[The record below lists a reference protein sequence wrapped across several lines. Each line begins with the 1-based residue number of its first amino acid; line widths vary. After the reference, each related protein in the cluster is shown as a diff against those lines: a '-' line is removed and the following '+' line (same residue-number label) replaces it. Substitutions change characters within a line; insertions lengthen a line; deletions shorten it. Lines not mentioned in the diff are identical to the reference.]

1 MTEEKQP
8 ENQHEM
14 SPTEAQDVLEHQPAA
29 PKSGRG
35 LALLA
40 LLVSVAV
47 AASGAYTL
55 KQFSETYSDNVAY
68 LALQM
73 QTQESAQKAFATS
86 DQVDHLTLRVEAL
99 NKQAQALNNLDST
112 INTAIAANQLSEDQ
126 IAALVTANSINRE
139 QAESLI
145 KQALATFAQG
155 ETKID
160 LSKEIAAVEKSE
172 AAAKAAVQQIDDKA
186 QTFAREIDEKRVLIE
201 HALAQSNNSINPFP
215 LINALKMAQIA
226 ANDGNYN
233 AAKAYLEQAGA
244 TYTLFNLGQSN
255 YAQYQDELAKLR
267 SDYAVL
273 AAQATP
279 AAQID
284 AIIATLPAWPY
295 KNVDPLAHEET
306 VKAADWKERL
316 KGIGANIL
324 KKTITVREID
334 DAGLTWIQTNEALQI
349 ILKENLRLDLA
360 YARNALQLH
369 DQAAYAATADR
380 LHGDIE
386 RLFDV
391 NNDKVASA
399 LATLEALKTRS
410 SNAPDIAAL
419 IEKLEQAAK
428 E

>member
-8 ENQHEM
+8 ENQHETY
-14 SPTEAQDVLEHQPAA
+14 SVIPHDDTRNYEHRA

-40 LLVSVAV
+40 LLVSVAT
-47 AASGAYTL
+47 AGGCFYTL
-55 KQFSETYSDNVAY
+55 KQLAENGDRA
-68 LALQM
+68 LALQAK
-73 QTQESAQKAFATS
+73 TQETALQNFATVGQL
-86 DQVDHLTLRVEAL
+86 DELTLHLDNLE
-99 NKQAQALNNLDST
+99 KQTQALNNLDST
-112 INTAIAANQLSEDQ
+112 IDAAVAARQTSDEQ
-126 IAALVTANSINRE
+126 IAAIVAANSISRE

-145 KQALATFAQG
+145 KQELATFAQG

-160 LSKEIAAVEKSE
+160 LSKEIAAVQSSE
-172 AAAKAAVQQIDDKA
+172 AAAKAAVQQ
-186 QTFAREIDEKRVLIE
+186 IDEKRVLIE
-201 HALAQSNNSINPFP
+201 HALAQNNSSANPYP

-226 ANDGNYN
+226 ANDGNYS
-233 AAKAYLEQAGA
+233 AAKACLDQAGA
-244 TYTLFNLGQSN
+244 TFTLFNLGQSN
-255 YAQYQDELAKLR
+255 YAAYQDELTKLR
-267 SDYAVL
+267 TQYAVL

-295 KNVDPLAHEET
+295 KNVDPVNLLAPKENAQ
-306 VKAADWKERL
+306 AADWKDRL
-316 KGIGANIL
+316 KGVGQNIL
-324 KKTITVREID
+324 AKTVTVTKID

-380 LHGDIE
+380 LHGEIE
-386 RLFDV
+386 RLFDSS
-391 NNDKVASA
+391 NNNVAAA
-399 LATLEALKTRS
+399 LATLEQLKTS
-410 SNAPDIAAL
+410 NSNAPDIAAL
-419 IEKLEQAAK
+419 TEKLEQAAK

>member
-8 ENQHEM
+8 ENQHETY
-14 SPTEAQDVLEHQPAA
+14 PVIPHDDTRNYEHRA

-35 LALLA
+35 LAILA

-47 AASGAYTL
+47 AGGGAYTL
-55 KQFSETYSDNVAY
+55 KQFSETYSDTVAQV
-68 LALQM
+68 ALQM
-73 QTQESAQKAFATS
+73 QTQESAQQNYAS
-86 DQVDHLTLRVEAL
+86 NSQVDDLALRL
-99 NKQAQALNNLDST
+99 NNLEKQTQALNNLDST
-112 INTAIAANQLSEDQ
+112 IDAAVAARQTSDEQ
-126 IAALVTANSINRE
+126 IAAIVAANSISRE

-145 KQALATFAQG
+145 KQELATFAQG

-160 LSKEIAAVEKSE
+160 LSKEIAAVQSSE
-172 AAAKAAVQQIDDKA
+172 AAAKAAVQQ
-186 QTFAREIDEKRVLIE
+186 IDEKRVLIE
-201 HALAQSNNSINPFP
+201 HALAQNNSSANPYP

-226 ANDGNYN
+226 ANDGNYS
-233 AAKAYLEQAGA
+233 AAKAYLDQAGA
-244 TYTLFNLGQSN
+244 TFTLFNLGQSN
-255 YAQYQDELAKLR
+255 YAAYQDELTKLR
-267 SDYAVL
+267 TQYAVL

-295 KNVDPLAHEET
+295 KNVDPVNLLAPKESAE
-306 VKAADWKERL
+306 AADWKDRL
-316 KGIGANIL
+316 KGVGQNIL
-324 KKTITVREID
+324 AKTVTVTKID

-380 LHGDIE
+380 LRGEIE
-386 RLFDV
+386 RLFDSS
-391 NNDKVASA
+391 NNNVAAA
-399 LATLEALKTRS
+399 LATLEQLKTGN

-419 IEKLEQAAK
+419 TEKLEQAAK

>member
-8 ENQHEM
+8 ENQHETY
-14 SPTEAQDVLEHQPAA
+14 PVIPHDDTRNYEHRA

-40 LLVSVAV
+40 LLVSVAT
-47 AASGAYTL
+47 AGGCFYTL
-55 KQFSETYSDNVAY
+55 KQLAENGDRA
-68 LALQM
+68 LALQAK
-73 QTQESAQKAFATS
+73 TQETALQNFATVGQL
-86 DQVDHLTLRVEAL
+86 DELTLHLDNLE
-99 NKQAQALNNLDST
+99 KQTQALNNLDST
-112 INTAIAANQLSEDQ
+112 IDAAVAARQTSDEQ
-126 IAALVTANSINRE
+126 IAAIVAANSISRE

-145 KQALATFAQG
+145 KQELATFAQG

-160 LSKEIAAVEKSE
+160 LSKEIAAVQSSE
-172 AAAKAAVQQIDDKA
+172 AAAKAAVQQ
-186 QTFAREIDEKRVLIE
+186 IDEKRVLIE
-201 HALAQSNNSINPFP
+201 HALAQNNSSANPYP

-226 ANDGNYN
+226 ANDGNYS
-233 AAKAYLEQAGA
+233 AAKAYLDQAGA
-244 TYTLFNLGQSN
+244 TFTLFNLGQSN
-255 YAQYQDELAKLR
+255 YAAYQDELTKLR
-267 SDYAVL
+267 TQYAVL

-295 KNVDPLAHEET
+295 KNVDPVNLLAPKEDAQ
-306 VKAADWKERL
+306 AADWKDRL
-316 KGIGANIL
+316 KGVGQNIL
-324 KKTITVREID
+324 AKTVTVTKID

-380 LHGDIE
+380 LRGEIE
-386 RLFDV
+386 RLFDSS
-391 NNDKVASA
+391 NNNVAAA
-399 LATLEALKTRS
+399 LATLEQLKTGN

-419 IEKLEQAAK
+419 TEKLEQTAK

>member
-8 ENQHEM
+8 ENQHET
-14 SPTEAQDVLEHQPAA
+14 SPVVAQEAPLEHQPAA
-29 PKSGRG
+29 PKNGRG

-40 LLVSVAV
+40 LLVSIAT
-47 AASGAYTL
+47 AGAGIYAL
-55 KQFSETYSDNVAY
+55 KQFSDSYDRAFT
-68 LALQM
+68 LQAKA
-73 QTQESAQKAFATS
+73 QESALQHFASTG
-86 DQVDHLTLRVEAL
+86 QVDDLTLRVEAL
-99 NKQAQALNNLDST
+99 NKQTQVLNNLDST

-126 IAALVTANSINRE
+126 IAALVAANSINRE

-255 YAQYQDELAKLR
+255 YAQYQEELTKLR
-267 SDYAVL
+267 TQYGVL
-273 AAQATP
+273 AERATP

-306 VKAADWKERL
+306 VKRS
-316 KGIGANIL
+316 
-324 KKTITVREID
+324 ITVREID
-334 DAGLTWIQTNEALQI
+334 DAGLTWIQANDALQI

-391 NNDKVASA
+391 NNDNVAAA
-399 LATLEALKTRS
+399 LATLEALKNS
-410 SNAPDIAAL
+410 GGNAPDIAAL

>member
-8 ENQHEM
+8 ENQHETY
-14 SPTEAQDVLEHQPAA
+14 PVIPHDDTRNYEHRA

-40 LLVSVAV
+40 LLVSVAT
-47 AASGAYTL
+47 AGGCFYTL
-55 KQFSETYSDNVAY
+55 KQLAENGDRA
-68 LALQM
+68 LALQAK
-73 QTQESAQKAFATS
+73 TQETALQNFATVGQL
-86 DQVDHLTLRVEAL
+86 DELTLHLDNLE
-99 NKQAQALNNLDST
+99 KQTQALNNLDST
-112 INTAIAANQLSEDQ
+112 IDAAVAARQTSDEQ
-126 IAALVTANSINRE
+126 IAAIVAANSISRE

-145 KQALATFAQG
+145 KQELATFAQG

-160 LSKEIAAVEKSE
+160 LSKEIAAVQSSE
-172 AAAKAAVQQIDDKA
+172 AAAKAAVQQ
-186 QTFAREIDEKRVLIE
+186 IDEKRVLIE
-201 HALAQSNNSINPFP
+201 HALAQNNSSANPYP

-226 ANDGNYN
+226 ANDGNYS

-244 TYTLFNLGQSN
+244 TFTLFNLGQSN
-255 YAQYQDELAKLR
+255 YAAYQDELTKLR
-267 SDYAVL
+267 TQYAVL

-295 KNVDPLAHEET
+295 KNVDPVNLLAPKEDAQ
-306 VKAADWKERL
+306 AADWKDRL
-316 KGIGANIL
+316 KGVGQNIL
-324 KKTITVREID
+324 AKTVTVTKID

-380 LHGDIE
+380 LRGEIE
-386 RLFDV
+386 RLFDSS
-391 NNDKVASA
+391 NNNVAAA
-399 LATLEALKTRS
+399 LATLEQLKTGN

-419 IEKLEQAAK
+419 TEKLEQAAK

>member
-8 ENQHEM
+8 ENQHEVRDD
-14 SPTEAQDVLEHQPAA
+14 STYSDYTPPA

-40 LLVSVAV
+40 LLVSVAT
-47 AASGAYTL
+47 AGGCFYTL
-55 KQFSETYSDNVAY
+55 KQLAENGDRA
-68 LALQM
+68 LALQAK
-73 QTQESAQKAFATS
+73 TQETALQNFATVGQL
-86 DQVDHLTLRVEAL
+86 DELTLHLDNLE
-99 NKQAQALNNLDST
+99 KQTQALNNLDST
-112 INTAIAANQLSEDQ
+112 IDAAVAARQTSDEQ
-126 IAALVTANSINRE
+126 IAAIVAANSISRE

-145 KQALATFAQG
+145 KQELATFAQG

-160 LSKEIAAVEKSE
+160 LSKEIAAVQSSE
-172 AAAKAAVQQIDDKA
+172 AAAKAAVQQ
-186 QTFAREIDEKRVLIE
+186 IDEKRVLIE
-201 HALAQSNNSINPFP
+201 HALAQNNSSANPYP

-226 ANDGNYN
+226 ANDGNYS
-233 AAKAYLEQAGA
+233 AAKAYLDQAGA
-244 TYTLFNLGQSN
+244 TFTLFNLGQSN
-255 YAQYQDELAKLR
+255 YAAYQDELTKLR
-267 SDYAVL
+267 TQYAVL

-295 KNVDPLAHEET
+295 KNVDPVNLLAPKEDAQ
-306 VKAADWKERL
+306 AADWKDRL
-316 KGIGANIL
+316 KGVGQNIL
-324 KKTITVREID
+324 AKTVTVTKID

-380 LHGDIE
+380 LHGEIE
-386 RLFDV
+386 RLFDSS
-391 NNDKVASA
+391 NNNVAAA
-399 LATLEALKTRS
+399 LATLEQLKTGN

-419 IEKLEQAAK
+419 TEKLEQAAK

>member
-8 ENQHEM
+8 ENQHETY
-14 SPTEAQDVLEHQPAA
+14 PVIPHDDTRNYEHRA

-40 LLVSVAV
+40 LLVSVAT
-47 AASGAYTL
+47 AGGCFYTL
-55 KQFSETYSDNVAY
+55 KQLAENGDRA
-68 LALQM
+68 LALQAK
-73 QTQESAQKAFATS
+73 TQETALQNFATVGQL
-86 DQVDHLTLRVEAL
+86 DELTLHLDNLE
-99 NKQAQALNNLDST
+99 KQTQALNNLDST
-112 INTAIAANQLSEDQ
+112 IDAAVAARQTSDEQ
-126 IAALVTANSINRE
+126 IAAIVAANSISRE

-145 KQALATFAQG
+145 KQELATFAQG

-160 LSKEIAAVEKSE
+160 LSKEIAAVQSSE
-172 AAAKAAVQQIDDKA
+172 AAAKAAVQQ
-186 QTFAREIDEKRVLIE
+186 IDEKRVLIE
-201 HALAQSNNSINPFP
+201 HALAQNNSSANPYP

-226 ANDGNYN
+226 ANDGNYS
-233 AAKAYLEQAGA
+233 AAKAYLDQAGA
-244 TYTLFNLGQSN
+244 TFTLFNLGQSN
-255 YAQYQDELAKLR
+255 YAAYQDELTKLR
-267 SDYAVL
+267 TQYAVL

-295 KNVDPLAHEET
+295 KNVDPVNLLAPKEDAQ
-306 VKAADWKERL
+306 AADWKDRL
-316 KGIGANIL
+316 KGVGQNIL
-324 KKTITVREID
+324 AKTVTVTKID

-380 LHGDIE
+380 LRGEIE
-386 RLFDV
+386 RLFDSS
-391 NNDKVASA
+391 NNNVAAA
-399 LATLEALKTRS
+399 LATLEQLKTGN

-419 IEKLEQAAK
+419 TEKLEQAAK

>member
-8 ENQHEM
+8 ENQHETY
-14 SPTEAQDVLEHQPAA
+14 PVIPHDDTRNYEHRA

-40 LLVSVAV
+40 LLVSVAT
-47 AASGAYTL
+47 AGGCFYTL
-55 KQFSETYSDNVAY
+55 KQLAENGDRA
-68 LALQM
+68 LALQAK
-73 QTQESAQKAFATS
+73 TQETALQNFATVGQL
-86 DQVDHLTLRVEAL
+86 DELTLHLDNLE
-99 NKQAQALNNLDST
+99 KQTQALNNLDST
-112 INTAIAANQLSEDQ
+112 IDAAVAARQTSDEQ
-126 IAALVTANSINRE
+126 IAAIVAANSISRE

-145 KQALATFAQG
+145 KQELATFAQG

-160 LSKEIAAVEKSE
+160 LSKEIAAVQSSE
-172 AAAKAAVQQIDDKA
+172 AAAKAAVQQ
-186 QTFAREIDEKRVLIE
+186 IDEKRVLIE
-201 HALAQSNNSINPFP
+201 HALAQNNSSANPYP

-226 ANDGNYN
+226 ANDGNYS
-233 AAKAYLEQAGA
+233 AAKAYLDQAGA
-244 TYTLFNLGQSN
+244 IFTLFNLGQSN
-255 YAQYQDELAKLR
+255 YAAYQDELTKLR
-267 SDYAVL
+267 TQYAVL

-295 KNVDPLAHEET
+295 KDVDPVNLLAPKEDAQ
-306 VKAADWKERL
+306 AADWKDRL
-316 KGIGANIL
+316 KGVGQNIL
-324 KKTITVREID
+324 AKTVTVTKID

-380 LHGDIE
+380 LHGEIE
-386 RLFDV
+386 RLFDSS
-391 NNDKVASA
+391 NNNVAAA
-399 LATLEALKTRS
+399 LATLEQLKTS
-410 SNAPDIAAL
+410 NGNAPDIAAL
-419 IEKLEQAAK
+419 TEKLEQAAK

>member
-8 ENQHEM
+8 ENQHETY
-14 SPTEAQDVLEHQPAA
+14 PVIPHDDTRNYEHRA

-40 LLVSVAV
+40 LLVSVAT
-47 AASGAYTL
+47 AGGCFYTL
-55 KQFSETYSDNVAY
+55 KQLAENGDRA
-68 LALQM
+68 LALQAK
-73 QTQESAQKAFATS
+73 TQETALQNFATVGQL
-86 DQVDHLTLRVEAL
+86 DELTLHLDNLE
-99 NKQAQALNNLDST
+99 KQTQALNNLDST
-112 INTAIAANQLSEDQ
+112 IDAAVAARQTSDEQ
-126 IAALVTANSINRE
+126 IAAIVAANSISRE

-145 KQALATFAQG
+145 KQELATFAQG

-160 LSKEIAAVEKSE
+160 LSKEIAAVQSSE
-172 AAAKAAVQQIDDKA
+172 AAAKAAVQQ
-186 QTFAREIDEKRVLIE
+186 IDEKRVLIE
-201 HALAQSNNSINPFP
+201 HALAQNNSSANPYP

-226 ANDGNYN
+226 ANDGNYS
-233 AAKAYLEQAGA
+233 AAKAYLDQAGA
-244 TYTLFNLGQSN
+244 TFTLFNLGQSN
-255 YAQYQDELAKLR
+255 YAAYQDELTKLR
-267 SDYAVL
+267 TQYAVL

-295 KNVDPLAHEET
+295 KNVDPVNLLAPKEDAQ
-306 VKAADWKERL
+306 AADWKDRL
-316 KGIGANIL
+316 KGVGQNIL
-324 KKTITVREID
+324 AQTVTVTKID

-380 LHGDIE
+380 LRGEIE
-386 RLFDV
+386 RLFDSS
-391 NNDKVASA
+391 NNNVAAA
-399 LATLEALKTRS
+399 LATLEQLKTGN

-419 IEKLEQAAK
+419 TEKLEQAAK

>member
-8 ENQHEM
+8 ENQHET
-14 SPTEAQDVLEHQPAA
+14 SPVVAQEAPLEHQPAA
-29 PKSGRG
+29 PKNGRG

-40 LLVSVAV
+40 LLVSIAT
-47 AASGAYTL
+47 AGAGIYAL
-55 KQFSETYSDNVAY
+55 KQFSDSYDRAFT
-68 LALQM
+68 LQAKA
-73 QTQESAQKAFATS
+73 QESALQHFASTG
-86 DQVDHLTLRVEAL
+86 QVDDLTLRVEAL
-99 NKQAQALNNLDST
+99 NKQTQVLNNLDST

-126 IAALVTANSINRE
+126 IAALVAANSINRE

-316 KGIGANIL
+316 KGIGADIL

-334 DAGLTWIQTNEALQI
+334 DAGLTWIQANDALQI
-349 ILKENLRLDLA
+349 ILKENVRLDLA

-380 LHGDIE
+380 LHSDIE

-391 NNDKVASA
+391 NNDNVAAA
-399 LATLEALKTRS
+399 LATLESLKNS
-410 SNAPDIAAL
+410 GGNAPDIAAL

>member
-8 ENQHEM
+8 ENQHETY
-14 SPTEAQDVLEHQPAA
+14 PVIPHDDTRNYEHRA

-40 LLVSVAV
+40 LLVSVAT
-47 AASGAYTL
+47 AGGCFYTL
-55 KQFSETYSDNVAY
+55 KQLAENGDRA
-68 LALQM
+68 LALQAK
-73 QTQESAQKAFATS
+73 TQETALQNFATVGQL
-86 DQVDHLTLRVEAL
+86 DELTLHLDNLE
-99 NKQAQALNNLDST
+99 KQTQALNNLDST
-112 INTAIAANQLSEDQ
+112 IDAAVAARQTSDEQ
-126 IAALVTANSINRE
+126 IAAIVAANSISRE

-145 KQALATFAQG
+145 KQELATFAQG

-160 LSKEIAAVEKSE
+160 LSKEIAAVQSSE
-172 AAAKAAVQQIDDKA
+172 AAAKAAVQQ
-186 QTFAREIDEKRVLIE
+186 IDEKRVLIE
-201 HALAQSNNSINPFP
+201 HALAQNNSSANPYP

-226 ANDGNYN
+226 ANDGNYS
-233 AAKAYLEQAGA
+233 AAKAYLDQAGA
-244 TYTLFNLGQSN
+244 TFTLFNLGQSN
-255 YAQYQDELAKLR
+255 YAAYQDELTKLR
-267 SDYAVL
+267 TQYAVL

-295 KNVDPLAHEET
+295 KNVDPVNLLAPKEDAQ
-306 VKAADWKERL
+306 AADWKDRL
-316 KGIGANIL
+316 KGVGQNIL
-324 KKTITVREID
+324 AKTVTVTKID

-380 LHGDIE
+380 LHGEIE
-386 RLFDV
+386 RLFDSS
-391 NNDKVASA
+391 NNNVAAA
-399 LATLEALKTRS
+399 LATLEQLKTGN

-419 IEKLEQAAK
+419 TEKLEQAAK

>member
-8 ENQHEM
+8 ENQHETY
-14 SPTEAQDVLEHQPAA
+14 PVIPHDDTRNYEHRA

-40 LLVSVAV
+40 LLVSVAT
-47 AASGAYTL
+47 AGGCFYTL
-55 KQFSETYSDNVAY
+55 KQLAENGDRA
-68 LALQM
+68 LALQAK
-73 QTQESAQKAFATS
+73 TQETALQNFATVGQL
-86 DQVDHLTLRVEAL
+86 DELTLHLDNLE
-99 NKQAQALNNLDST
+99 KQTQALNNLDST
-112 INTAIAANQLSEDQ
+112 IDAAVAARQTSDEQ
-126 IAALVTANSINRE
+126 IAAIVAANSISRE

-145 KQALATFAQG
+145 KQELATFAQG

-160 LSKEIAAVEKSE
+160 LSKEIAAVQSSE
-172 AAAKAAVQQIDDKA
+172 AAAKAAVQQ
-186 QTFAREIDEKRVLIE
+186 IDEKRVLIE
-201 HALAQSNNSINPFP
+201 HALAQNNSSANPYP

-226 ANDGNYN
+226 ANDGNYS
-233 AAKAYLEQAGA
+233 AAKAYLDQAGA
-244 TYTLFNLGQSN
+244 TFTLFNLGQSN
-255 YAQYQDELAKLR
+255 YAAYQDELTKLR
-267 SDYAVL
+267 TQYAVL

-295 KNVDPLAHEET
+295 KNVDPVNLLAPKENAQ
-306 VKAADWKERL
+306 AADWKDRL
-316 KGIGANIL
+316 KGVGQNIL
-324 KKTITVREID
+324 AKTVTVTKID

-380 LHGDIE
+380 LRGEIE
-386 RLFDV
+386 RLFDSS
-391 NNDKVASA
+391 NNNVAAA
-399 LATLEALKTRS
+399 LATLEQLKTGN

-419 IEKLEQAAK
+419 TEKLEQAAK

>member
-8 ENQHEM
+8 ENQHEVRDD
-14 SPTEAQDVLEHQPAA
+14 STYSDYTPPA

-35 LALLA
+35 LAILA

-47 AASGAYTL
+47 AGGGAYTL
-55 KQFSETYSDNVAY
+55 KQFSETYSDTVAQV
-68 LALQM
+68 ALQM
-73 QTQESAQKAFATS
+73 QTQESAQQNYAS
-86 DQVDHLTLRVEAL
+86 NSQVDDLALRL
-99 NKQAQALNNLDST
+99 NNLEKQTQALNNLDST
-112 INTAIAANQLSEDQ
+112 IDAAVAARQTSDEQ
-126 IAALVTANSINRE
+126 IAAIVAANSISRE

-145 KQALATFAQG
+145 KQELATFAQG

-160 LSKEIAAVEKSE
+160 LSKEIAAVQSSE
-172 AAAKAAVQQIDDKA
+172 AAAKAAVQQ
-186 QTFAREIDEKRVLIE
+186 IDEKRVLIE
-201 HALAQSNNSINPFP
+201 HALAQNNSSANPYP

-226 ANDGNYN
+226 ANDGNYS
-233 AAKAYLEQAGA
+233 AAKAYLDQAGA
-244 TYTLFNLGQSN
+244 TFTLFNLGQSN
-255 YAQYQDELAKLR
+255 YAAYQDELTKLR
-267 SDYAVL
+267 TQYAVL

-295 KNVDPLAHEET
+295 KNANPLARKTE

-316 KGIGANIL
+316 KGVGADIL
-324 KKTITVREID
+324 DKTITVSEID
-334 DAGLTWIQTNEALQI
+334 DAGLTWIQANEALQI

-369 DQAAYAATADR
+369 DQAAYAVTADR
-380 LHGDIE
+380 LHDEIE
-386 RLFDV
+386 RLFDSS
-391 NNDKVASA
+391 NNNVATA
-399 LATLEALKTRS
+399 LATLEQLKTGN

-419 IEKLEQAAK
+419 TEKLEQAAK

>member
-1 MTEEKQP
+1 
-8 ENQHEM
+8 
-14 SPTEAQDVLEHQPAA
+14 
-29 PKSGRG
+29 
-35 LALLA
+35 
-40 LLVSVAV
+40 
-47 AASGAYTL
+47 
-55 KQFSETYSDNVAY
+55 
-68 LALQM
+68 
-73 QTQESAQKAFATS
+73 
-86 DQVDHLTLRVEAL
+86 
-99 NKQAQALNNLDST
+99 
-112 INTAIAANQLSEDQ
+112 
-126 IAALVTANSINRE
+126 
-139 QAESLI
+139 
-145 KQALATFAQG
+145 
-155 ETKID
+155 
-160 LSKEIAAVEKSE
+160 
-172 AAAKAAVQQIDDKA
+172 
-186 QTFAREIDEKRVLIE
+186 
-201 HALAQSNNSINPFP
+201 
-215 LINALKMAQIA
+215 MAQIA

-267 SDYAVL
+267 SEYAVL

-284 AIIATLPAWPY
+284 AIIAPLPAWPY

-316 KGIGANIL
+316 KGIGADIL

-334 DAGLTWIQTNEALQI
+334 DAGLTWIQANDALQI

-380 LHGDIE
+380 LHSDIE

-391 NNDKVASA
+391 NNDNVAAA
-399 LATLEALKTRS
+399 LATLEALKNS
-410 SNAPDIAAL
+410 GGNAPDIAAL

>member
-8 ENQHEM
+8 ENQHETY
-14 SPTEAQDVLEHQPAA
+14 PVIPHDDTRNYEHRA

-40 LLVSVAV
+40 LLVSVAT
-47 AASGAYTL
+47 AGGCFYTL
-55 KQFSETYSDNVAY
+55 KQLAENGDRA
-68 LALQM
+68 LALQAK
-73 QTQESAQKAFATS
+73 TQETALQNFATVGQL
-86 DQVDHLTLRVEAL
+86 DELTLHLDNLE
-99 NKQAQALNNLDST
+99 KQTQALNNLDST
-112 INTAIAANQLSEDQ
+112 IDAAVAARQTSDEQ
-126 IAALVTANSINRE
+126 IAAIVAANSISRE

-145 KQALATFAQG
+145 KQELATFAQG

-160 LSKEIAAVEKSE
+160 LSKEIAAVQSSE
-172 AAAKAAVQQIDDKA
+172 AAAKAAVQQ
-186 QTFAREIDEKRVLIE
+186 IDEKRVLIE
-201 HALAQSNNSINPFP
+201 HALAQNNSSANPYP

-226 ANDGNYN
+226 ANDGNYS
-233 AAKAYLEQAGA
+233 AAKAYLDQAGA
-244 TYTLFNLGQSN
+244 TFTLFNLGQSN
-255 YAQYQDELAKLR
+255 YAAYQDELTKLR
-267 SDYAVL
+267 TQYAVL

-295 KNVDPLAHEET
+295 KNVDPVNLLAPKENAQ
-306 VKAADWKERL
+306 AADWKDRL
-316 KGIGANIL
+316 KGVGQNIL
-324 KKTITVREID
+324 AKTVTVTKID

-380 LHGDIE
+380 LHGEIE
-386 RLFDV
+386 RLFDSS
-391 NNDKVASA
+391 NNNVAAA
-399 LATLEALKTRS
+399 LATLEQLKTS
-410 SNAPDIAAL
+410 NSNAPDIAAL
-419 IEKLEQAAK
+419 TEKLEQAAK

>member
-8 ENQHEM
+8 ENQHETY
-14 SPTEAQDVLEHQPAA
+14 PVIPHDDTRNYEHRA

-40 LLVSVAV
+40 LLVSVAT
-47 AASGAYTL
+47 AGGCFYTL
-55 KQFSETYSDNVAY
+55 KQLAENGDRA
-68 LALQM
+68 LALQAK
-73 QTQESAQKAFATS
+73 TQETALQNFATVGQL
-86 DQVDHLTLRVEAL
+86 DELTLHLDNLE
-99 NKQAQALNNLDST
+99 KQTQALNNLDST
-112 INTAIAANQLSEDQ
+112 IDAAVAARQTSDEQ
-126 IAALVTANSINRE
+126 IAAIVAANSISRE

-145 KQALATFAQG
+145 KQELATFAQG

-160 LSKEIAAVEKSE
+160 LSKEIAAVQSSE
-172 AAAKAAVQQIDDKA
+172 AAAKAAVQQ
-186 QTFAREIDEKRVLIE
+186 IDEKRVLIE
-201 HALAQSNNSINPFP
+201 HALAQNNSSANPYP

-233 AAKAYLEQAGA
+233 AAKAYLDQAGA
-244 TYTLFNLGQSN
+244 TFTLFNLGQSN
-255 YAQYQDELAKLR
+255 YAAYQDELTKLR
-267 SDYAVL
+267 TQYAVL

-295 KNVDPLAHEET
+295 KNVDPVNLLAPKEDAQ
-306 VKAADWKERL
+306 AADWKDRL
-316 KGIGANIL
+316 KGVGQNIL
-324 KKTITVREID
+324 AKTVTVTKID

-380 LHGDIE
+380 LHGEIE
-386 RLFDV
+386 RLFDSS
-391 NNDKVASA
+391 NNNVAAA
-399 LATLEALKTRS
+399 LATLEQLKTS
-410 SNAPDIAAL
+410 NSNAPDIAAL
-419 IEKLEQAAK
+419 TEKLEQAAK